1 MLFEASPDMITGS
14 EQSFKFGRRGSENS
28 ILNDTK
34 NYPQSQHSDCMKVN
48 HKSNAE
54 RILKLCK

>member
-1 MLFEASPDMITGS
+1 MITGS

-34 NYPQSQHSDCMKVN
+34 NDPQSQHSDCMKVN